1 MTKDVIIV
9 GGGVIGCSIALRLAR
24 AGLKVTIIE
33 RGRVGCEASR
43 AAAGMLSPQA
53 EASEPGPFLNLCL
66 RSRAMYRAFAELLK
80 DLSGID
86 IEYRDEGT
94 LCVALAGEGPN
105 QIARWASWQKV
116 AALPLEE
123 LTASD
128 IAALEPA
135 VTKSAARAIFVPGDH
150 QIENRRLMDA
160 LDAAVRHAGVE
171 VIEGAEVSA
180 LIIERERAT
189 GVICNDAPLGA
200 GAVVVAA
207 GSWSGR
213 LLQPAGLR
221 VRVTPARGQMLAVRG
236 AASRIRHVLHSSRA
250 YVVPRHD
257 GRVVIGATVE
267 YVGFNKAVTAGGIR
281 GLLDAAIEMVPP
293 LADCEIVEAWAGFRP
308 DTEDHLPVIGP
319 CGIANLFL
327 ATGHFRNGILLA
339 PVTAELLAQCLIQQ
353 TVPDELR
360 PFQINRFDEQP
371 IAGSIQ
377 SAISSPFL

>member
-1 MTKDVIIV
+1 MKDVIIV

-24 AGLKVTIIE
+24 AGLKVTLME

-53 EASEPGPFLNLCL
+53 EASEPGPFLDLCL
-66 RSRAMYRAFAELLK
+66 RSRAMYPQFAELLK
-80 DLSGID
+80 DASGID

-94 LCVALAGEGPN
+94 LCVALEGEDPA
-105 QIARWASWQKV
+105 QVARWASWQKT

-123 LTASD
+123 LSAAD
-128 IAALEPA
+128 IAAREPL

-150 QIENRRLMDA
+150 QVENRRLMDA
-160 LDAAVRHAGVE
+160 LDAAIRRAGVE
-171 VIEGAEVSA
+171 VVEGARVEALLIEG
-180 LIIERERAT
+180 RRAV
-189 GVICNDAPLGA
+189 GVICNDAPVRA
-200 GAVVVAA
+200 GAIVVAA
-207 GSWSGR
+207 GSWSSR

-236 AASRIRHVLHSSRA
+236 GAARPRHVLHSSRVYA
-250 YVVPRHD
+250 VPRND

-281 GLLDAAIEMVPP
+281 GLLDAAIELAPS
-293 LADCEIVEAWAGFRP
+293 LADCEVVETWAGFRP
-308 DTEDHLPVIGP
+308 DTEDHLPIIGP
-319 CGIANLFL
+319 CEVTNLFL

-339 PVTAELLAQCLIQQ
+339 PVTAELLGECILRQ
-353 TVPDELR
+353 TTPDELR
-360 PFQINRFDEQP
+360 PFGINRFEEIP

-377 SAISSPFL
+377 SAIASPF

>member
-1 MTKDVIIV
+1 MKDVIIV
-9 GGGVIGCSIALRLAR
+9 GGGVIGCSIALRLAG
-24 AGLKVTIIE
+24 AGLKVAIIE
-33 RGRVGCEASR
+33 RGRTGCEASR

-53 EASEPGPFLNLCL
+53 EASEPGAFLDLCL
-66 RSRAMYRAFAELLK
+66 RSRAMYREFAELLK
-80 DLSGID
+80 DTSGID

-94 LCVALAGEGPN
+94 LCIALAGEDPN
-105 QIARWASWQKV
+105 QIARWASWQKN

-128 IAALEPA
+128 IATLEPA
-135 VTKSAARAIFVPGDH
+135 VTTSAARGVFVPGDH
-150 QIENRRLMDA
+150 QVENRRLMDA
-160 LDAAVRHAGVE
+160 LDAAVRQAGVE
-171 VIEGAEVSA
+171 VIEGAEATA
-180 LIIERERAT
+180 LIIERGKAV
-189 GVICNDAPLGA
+189 GMICNTAAMRA

-207 GSWSGR
+207 GSWSSR
-213 LLQPAGLR
+213 LLQPLGLD

-236 AASRIRHVLHSSRA
+236 AATHLRHVLHSSRA
-250 YVVPRHD
+250 YLVPRND

-281 GLLDAAIEMVPP
+281 GLLDAAIEMVPS

-319 CGIANLFL
+319 CDIGNLFL

-339 PVTAELLAQCLIQQ
+339 PVTAELVAQCVIHQ

-360 PFQINRFDEQP
+360 PFQINRFDESP
-371 IAGSIQ
+371 ITGSIQ
-377 SAISSPFL
+377 GAISSPF